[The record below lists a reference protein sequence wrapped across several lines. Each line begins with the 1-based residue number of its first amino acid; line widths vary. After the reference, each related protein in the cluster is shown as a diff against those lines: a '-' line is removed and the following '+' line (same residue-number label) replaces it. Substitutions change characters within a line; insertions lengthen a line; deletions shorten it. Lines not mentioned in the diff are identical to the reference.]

1 MRDDGSVCISS
12 AAAAAAAAGQ
22 RWLGWLYCRVSL
34 TRQLP
39 AHNRTIMIDVAPRCW
54 ADAVQMLYRV
64 DTGTLQQP
72 PFYT

>member
-1 MRDDGSVCISS
+1 
-12 AAAAAAAAGQ
+12 
-22 RWLGWLYCRVSL
+22 
-34 TRQLP
+34 
-39 AHNRTIMIDVAPRCW
+39 MIDVAPRCW